1 MKNLKILHL
10 LSNWKWTEVSE
21 PAVELA
27 LSQKKLG
34 ADIEFVC
41 GRGPADRP
49 KRCVDYNAR
58 LKKLDAIHVLEMPK
72 HFRVLSAVKDCTNLR
87 LMLKQFKPDVIHCHK
102 RNAHLMGFL
111 SRGMPKP
118 PIIVRS
124 CFDSEGP
131 QQDLRSWL
139 LYKFGT
145 EGLVVINEKSK
156 QAALAR
162 NVLSPDTVQV
172 IEPGIDLVRFSPQ
185 RKISADQHSFGLKP
199 DAFVVGIV
207 SRIRDSR
214 RLDITLK
221 VIHKLAKAYPQLQM
235 LLVGR
240 GREGAV
246 EIVVEKPAREMA
258 ILDRIVM
265 AGYCDGDRLVAAYRA
280 MDVLVYASPGSDKSC
295 RTVREAMAA
304 GIPVIAP
311 ASGFLPELIED
322 HVTGRLMDISG
333 ENLADILD
341 ELLRNKNK
349 LPELGCRSLKRAIQR
364 FSLSLQAK
372 KTLSFYHQLLE
383 SWDVYSQR
391 DSTV

>member
-1 MKNLKILHL
+1 MMNLKILHL

-27 LSQKKLG
+27 LAQKKLG
-34 ADIEFVC
+34 AEIEFVC

-49 KRCVDYNAR
+49 SRRVDYNAR
-58 LKKLDAIHVLEMPK
+58 QKKLDSIHVLEMPK
-72 HFRVLSAVKDCTNLR
+72 HFRVLPAVKDCANLR
-87 LMLKQFKPDVIHCHK
+87 PMLKQFQPDVIHCHK
-102 RNAHLMGFL
+102 KNAHLMGFL
-111 SRGMPKP
+111 SRGIQKP
-118 PIIVRS
+118 PVIVRS
-124 CFDSEGP
+124 CYDSEGP
-131 QQDLRSWL
+131 QHDFRSWL

-156 QAALAR
+156 QTAFAR
-162 NVLSPDTVQV
+162 NILSSDTVRA
-172 IEPGIDLVRFSPQ
+172 IEPGIDLDRFSPQ

-199 DAFVVGIV
+199 DAFVVGVV

-221 VIHKLAKAYPQLQM
+221 VIHKLAKAHPQLQL

-246 EIVVEKPAREMA
+246 ETVVEKPAREMD

-311 ASGFLPELIED
+311 AIGFLPELIED
-322 HVTGRLMDISG
+322 HVTGRLMDVTG
-333 ENLADILD
+333 ENLAKILE
-341 ELLRNKNK
+341 ELIRDDVK
-349 LPELGCRSLKRAIQR
+349 LHEMGRRSIKTAILR
-364 FSLSLQAK
+364 FSPMLQAE
-372 KTLSFYHQLLE
+372 KTLNFYHKLLKG
-383 SWDVYSQR
+383 QM
-391 DSTV
+391 

>member
-21 PAVELA
+21 PAVDLA
-27 LSQKKLG
+27 LAQKKLG
-34 ADIEFVC
+34 AEIEFVC
-41 GRGPADRP
+41 GSGPAEQP

-58 LKKLDAIHVLEMPK
+58 LKKLDSIHVLEMPK
-72 HFRVLSAVKDCTNLR
+72 HFRVFPAYKDCANLR
-87 LMLKQFKPDVIHCHK
+87 LMLKQFQPDVIHCHK
-102 RNAHLMGFL
+102 KNAHLMGFL
-111 SRGMPKP
+111 SRGIPKP
-118 PIIVRS
+118 PVIVRS
-124 CFDSEGP
+124 CYDSEGP
-131 QQDLRSWL
+131 RHDFRSWL

-156 QAALAR
+156 QTALAR

-172 IEPGIDLVRFSPQ
+172 IEPGIDLDRFSPQ

-199 DAFVVGIV
+199 DAFVVGVV

-246 EIVVEKPAREMA
+246 EIVVEKPARELA

-265 AGYCDGDRLVAAYRA
+265 AGYCDEDRLVAAYRA

-311 ASGFLPELIED
+311 AIGFLPELIED

-333 ENLADILD
+333 QDLAKILEELIRD
-341 ELLRNKNK
+341 EVK
-349 LPELGCRSLKRAIQR
+349 LHEMRRRSIKTSVLR
-364 FSLSLQAK
+364 FSPKLQAER
-372 KTLSFYHQLLE
+372 TLNFYQKLLKGLM
-383 SWDVYSQR
+383 
-391 DSTV
+391 

>member
-1 MKNLKILHL
+1 M
-10 LSNWKWTEVSE
+10 
-21 PAVELA
+21 A
-27 LSQKKLG
+27 QKKLG
-34 ADIEFVC
+34 AEIEFVC
-41 GRGPADRP
+41 GRGPAERP

-58 LKKLDAIHVLEMPK
+58 LKKLDSIHVLEMPK
-72 HFRVLSAVKDCTNLR
+72 HFRVLSAYKDCANLR
-87 LMLKQFKPDVIHCHK
+87 SMLKQFKPDVIHCHK

-118 PIIVRS
+118 PVIVRS

-131 QQDLRSWL
+131 QQDLRSRF

-162 NVLSPDTVQV
+162 NVLSPDTVQI
-172 IEPGIDLVRFSPQ
+172 IEPGIDLDRFSPQ

-199 DAFVVGIV
+199 DAFVVGVV

-246 EIVVEKPAREMA
+246 ATVVEKPAREMA

-265 AGYCDGDRLVAAYRA
+265 AGYCDDDRLVAAYRA
-280 MDVLVYASPGSDKSC
+280 MDVLIYANPGSDKSC

-304 GIPVIAP
+304 GLPVIAP
-311 ASGFLPELIED
+311 AIGFLPELIED
-322 HVTGRLMDISG
+322 HVTGRLLDVSG
-333 ENLADILD
+333 ENLAKILE
-341 ELLRNKNK
+341 ELIRDDVK
-349 LPELGCRSLKRAIQR
+349 LHEMGRRSIKTANLR
-364 FSLSLQAK
+364 FSPMLQAG
-372 KTLSFYHQLLE
+372 KTLNFYHKLLKGLM
-383 SWDVYSQR
+383 
-391 DSTV
+391 

>member
-1 MKNLKILHL
+1 MSNLKVLHL

-27 LSQKKLG
+27 SSQKKLG
-34 ADIEFVC
+34 AEIEFVC

-49 KRCVDYNAR
+49 KRCVDYHAR
-58 LKKLDAIHVLEMPK
+58 LKKLDSIRVLEMPK
-72 HFRVLSAVKDCTNLR
+72 HFRVLSAYKDCANLR
-87 LMLKQFKPDVIHCHK
+87 PILKQFKPDVIHCHK

-118 PIIVRS
+118 PVIVRS
-124 CFDSEGP
+124 CYDSAGP

-162 NVLSPDTVQV
+162 NVLSPDTVHV
-172 IEPGIDLVRFSPQ
+172 IEPGIDLDRFSPQ

-199 DAFVVGIV
+199 DAFVVGVV
-207 SRIRDSR
+207 SRIRGSR

-221 VIHKLAKAYPQLQM
+221 AIHKLARAYPQLQM

-258 ILDRIVM
+258 ILNRIAM

-333 ENLADILD
+333 QELAKIL
-341 ELLRNKNK
+341 EK
-349 LPELGCRSLKRAIQR
+349 LIRDDVKLHEMGRRSIKTAILR
-364 FSLSLQAK
+364 FSPMLQAE
-372 KTLSFYHQLLE
+372 KTLNFYHKLLKG
-383 SWDVYSQR
+383 YL
-391 DSTV
+391 

>member
-1 MKNLKILHL
+1 MMNLKILHL

-27 LSQKKLG
+27 LAQKKLG
-34 ADIEFVC
+34 AEIEFVC

-49 KRCVDYNAR
+49 SRRVDYNAR
-58 LKKLDAIHVLEMPK
+58 QKKLDSIHVLEMPK
-72 HFRVLSAVKDCTNLR
+72 HFRVLPAVKDCANLR
-87 LMLKQFKPDVIHCHK
+87 PMLKQFQPDVIHCHK
-102 RNAHLMGFL
+102 KNAHLMGFL
-111 SRGMPKP
+111 SRGIQKP
-118 PIIVRS
+118 PVIVRS
-124 CFDSEGP
+124 CYDSEGP
-131 QQDLRSWL
+131 QHDFRSWL

-156 QAALAR
+156 QTAFAR
-162 NVLSPDTVQV
+162 NILSSDTVRA
-172 IEPGIDLVRFSPQ
+172 IEPGIDLDRFSPQ

-199 DAFVVGIV
+199 DAFVVGVV

-221 VIHKLAKAYPQLQM
+221 VIHKLAKAHPQLQL

-246 EIVVEKPAREMA
+246 ETVVEKPAREMD

-311 ASGFLPELIED
+311 AIGFLPELIED
-322 HVTGRLMDISG
+322 HVTGKLMDVSG
-333 ENLADILD
+333 ENLAIILEELIREDI
-341 ELLRNKNK
+341 K
-349 LPELGCRSLKRAIQR
+349 LHDMGRRSIKTAILR
-364 FSLSLQAK
+364 FSPMLQAE
-372 KTLSFYHQLLE
+372 KTLNFYHKLLKG
-383 SWDVYSQR
+383 QM
-391 DSTV
+391 

>member
-72 HFRVLSAVKDCTNLR
+72 HFRVLSAVKDCANLR

-139 LYKFGT
+139 LHKFGT

-172 IEPGIDLVRFSPQ
+172 IEPGIDLDRFSPQ

-265 AGYCDGDRLVAAYRA
+265 AGYCDEDRLVAAYRA
-280 MDVLVYASPGSDKSC
+280 MDVLVYASPGSDQSC

-311 ASGFLPELIED
+311 AIGFLPELIED
-322 HVTGRLMDISG
+322 HVTGRLMDISRQD
-333 ENLADILD
+333 LAKILEELIRD
-341 ELLRNKNK
+341 EVK
-349 LPELGCRSLKRAIQR
+349 LHEMGRRALKKAVLR
-364 FSLSLQAK
+364 FSPMLQAE
-372 KTLSFYHQLLE
+372 KTLSFYHKLF
-383 SWDVYSQR
+383 
-391 DSTV
+391 

>member
-1 MKNLKILHL
+1 MSNLKILHL

-34 ADIEFVC
+34 AEIEFVC
-41 GRGPADRP
+41 GRGPAERP

-58 LKKLDAIHVLEMPK
+58 LKKLDSIHVLEMPK
-72 HFRVLSAVKDCTNLR
+72 HFRVLPAVKDCANLR
-87 LMLKQFKPDVIHCHK
+87 PMLKHFKPDVIHCHK

-111 SRGMPKP
+111 SRGIPKP
-118 PIIVRS
+118 PVIVRS
-124 CFDSEGP
+124 CYDSEGP
-131 QQDLRSWL
+131 QHDLRSWL

-162 NVLSPDTVQV
+162 NLLSSDTVQV
-172 IEPGIDLVRFSPQ
+172 IEPGIDLNRFSPQ
-185 RKISADQHSFGLKP
+185 RKISVDQHSFGLKS
-199 DAFVVGIV
+199 DAFVVGVV

-221 VIHKLAKAYPQLQM
+221 AIQKLAKAYPHLQM

-265 AGYCDGDRLVAAYRA
+265 AGYCDEDRLVAAYRA
-280 MDVLVYASPGSDKSC
+280 MDVLVYASSGSDQSC

-311 ASGFLPELIED
+311 AIGFLPELIED
-322 HVTGRLMDISG
+322 HVTGRLMDVSG
-333 ENLADILD
+333 ENLAKILEELIRD
-341 ELLRNKNK
+341 EAK
-349 LPELGCRSLKRAIQR
+349 LHEMGRRSIKTSVLR
-364 FSLSLQAK
+364 FSPKLQAER
-372 KTLSFYHQLLE
+372 TLNFYQKLLKG
-383 SWDVYSQR
+383 YM
-391 DSTV
+391 